1 MSVCGITNY
10 PDYNQVNANLL
21 LQYLTA
27 LSNSGGYNQM
37 IPTPTINPQQN
48 LPLLPMVKDQ
58 PGGYESQNFVLP
70 TNEIIINSG
79 KDEFSNISSSAFQ
92 DILAIAHKNCEKKV
106 KCCKCQ
112 KIVDLYNCF
121 ALRKNSKYVCLNCS
135 KEIEVYQLSD
145 WEKEIT
151 RYSPN
156 TMVCSR
162 CKKRKNCYRFVNIRN
177 NRLQRTCSYCLLKR
191 KLQYIVYKT

>member
-1 MSVCGITNY
+1 MNT
-10 PDYNQVNANLL
+10 NLL
-21 LQYLTA
+21 IQYLTT
-27 LSNSGGYNQM
+27 LSSSNGYNQI
-37 IPTPTINPQQN
+37 IPVPGMNTQQN
-48 LPLLPMVKDQ
+48 LPLLPMVKEQ
-58 PGGYESQNFVLP
+58 QGGFDCQSLMIP
-70 TNEIIINSG
+70 SNEIRTNNG
-79 KDEFSNISSSAFQ
+79 KDEFANISSTAFQ